1 METNSHKKN
10 YILATKK
17 NIWGNTFTFK
27 KTRMQTKLKVAKQ
40 LKSENQI
47 NRRRRGN
54 VLKAGRDVTET
65 QTSRTNNWIC
75 SPAARGKSAVIFD
88 GKNYAECVFLKFMI
102 TEQRFALFVE

>member
-1 METNSHKKN
+1 MKKLHFSNKQKKFGETHLHLKKKH
-10 YILATKK
+10 A
-17 NIWGNTFTFK
+17 
-27 KTRMQTKLKVAKQ
+27 QTKLKVAKQ